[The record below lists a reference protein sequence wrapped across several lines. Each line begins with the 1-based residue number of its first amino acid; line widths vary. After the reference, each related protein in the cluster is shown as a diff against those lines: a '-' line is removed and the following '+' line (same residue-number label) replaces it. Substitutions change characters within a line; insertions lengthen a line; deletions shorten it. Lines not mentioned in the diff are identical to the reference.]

1 MDLGLLEN
9 SARAAVGELIEA
21 SGLKEG
27 QILVVGCSTS
37 EITGHKIGTL
47 SNMDAANAVYAGIA
61 PVLREK
67 GIYLA
72 AQCCEHLNRALVVE
86 REAAEKYELEQVN
99 AVPRENAGGPFAV
112 AAYRNFKD
120 PVLVEFIR
128 AHAGIDI
135 GNTLIG
141 MHLRHVAIPVRV
153 SVKTIGKAQVVCA
166 RTRPKHIGG
175 SRAVYDERL
184 L

>member
-1 MDLGLLEN
+1 M
-9 SARAAVGELIEA
+9 
-21 SGLKEG
+21 
-27 QILVVGCSTS
+27 
-37 EITGHKIGTL
+37 
-47 SNMDAANAVYAGIA
+47 
-61 PVLREK
+61 
-67 GIYLA
+67 
-72 AQCCEHLNRALVVE
+72 VE